1 LVLSDNTLY
10 GTAPIG
16 GPNGNGT
23 VFSVSTNGSNF
34 IVLHTFSAV
43 VTNHFGYYTNSDGA
57 RPYAGLIISG
67 STLYGTTLYGSTNG
81 FGAVFSISLG
91 AAASTPQLTLLR
103 TGTNV
108 VVAWPTNFTGYT
120 LQSATNLT
128 SPTTWSNISTAPVV
142 INTNNVVTNGI
153 SGTRKFYRLSQ

>member
-1 LVLSDNTLY
+1 MFAVSTNGSNFTVLHTFTALSGSADTNGDGGYPQAGLVLSDNTLY

-67 STLYGTTLYGSTNG
+67 STLYGTTLYEMCIRDRCS
-81 FGAVFSISLG
+81 V
-91 AAASTPQLTLLR
+91 
-103 TGTNV
+103 
-108 VVAWPTNFTGYT
+108 
-120 LQSATNLT
+120 
-128 SPTTWSNISTAPVV
+128 APV
-142 INTNNVVTNGI
+142 
-153 SGTRKFYRLSQ
+153 